1 MLRKRAIAWFNG
13 IAGCHLEL
21 VERLSSHKN
30 FYFFTDFD
38 IAKPCEFAHF
48 FFLFS
53 LRSLRLCVIILCI
66 LNSYQYLYISILI
79 FFIFSP
85 PKKKQKTLCLRL
97 CLHKRFQLQ
106 SVFKIFDTHNLFV
119 RTQTRAML
127 CCNTMYN

>member
-1 MLRKRAIAWFNG
+1 MLRKRAIAWFNV

-79 FFIFSP
+79 FFIFHHQKRN
-85 PKKKQKTLCLRL
+85 KKPYAFVCVFTNASNCNQFLKYLTRIICL
-97 CLHKRFQLQ
+97 
-106 SVFKIFDTHNLFV
+106 
-119 RTQTRAML
+119 
-127 CCNTMYN
+127 

>member
-1 MLRKRAIAWFNG
+1 MLRKRAIAWFNV
-13 IAGCHLEL
+13 ITGCHLEL

-79 FFIFSP
+79 FFIFHHQKRN
-85 PKKKQKTLCLRL
+85 KKPSAFVCVFTNEGSEIFKTSHVSMVRG
-97 CLHKRFQLQ
+97 
-106 SVFKIFDTHNLFV
+106 DTNHLE
-119 RTQTRAML
+119 
-127 CCNTMYN
+127 